1 MTLMVRD
8 LYYSTRALA
17 RRPLFTVAAI
27 LSIAIGIGGA
37 TGIYSVFDAV
47 VLRPLPFDQPRRLVQ
62 ASLLKE
68 DGRGGGPWSFDQFE
82 AYRRSAGAFEALS
95 ARTYLPVTVT
105 ATDRA
110 EIVQSELVTADYFRA
125 LRVAPIRG
133 RLFGDSE
140 DDVAVISHQLQEL
153 WFGDG
158 AAVGRVV
165 RINQRPFTIL
175 GVMPDAFRGLSPVL
189 AVDLWLPLSAQGQLA
204 FGTESEAR
212 RTHWLGVF
220 GRLRDGIS
228 LDQARAEGLV
238 AGQWVSQAG
247 DQEGEDLRVAID
259 RFRGIGIP
267 PARRGSLG
275 SWSAVLGIL
284 IVLIL
289 VLACSN
295 VANLLLVR
303 ASERSSELGIRLALG
318 SSRGRLVR
326 SLLTES
332 VEVTVIGGMV
342 GFLLAW
348 LTTGLFSHLSAR
360 LPAHLHS
367 TLELTPDLRVFAL
380 TFGVSVAA
388 GALFGL
394 IPALRA
400 ARVDVNEAVREGTA
414 PATAGARTSR
424 VQSTL
429 VAVQVGMSFL
439 LLLTAGLELR
449 SLQAQTSVDPGV
461 NLEKVLSLSLD
472 LDGQKLPEAGERRL
486 VEELSRR
493 LAAIPGVTRVASVG
507 RLPFLGRTQQVEIRA
522 TDQEASKRSDRAA
535 GEAVATV
542 TSSPGALRLL
552 RIHLLQ
558 GRDFE
563 ASDGVGAPPVALVNR
578 ELARRTGGEKGALGR
593 TIRVGSGQDQHEV
606 QVVGVIEDVMYDT
619 IRSEPTPM
627 LLRPVEQ
634 VWSSQVGF
642 LLRGAGAAESLM
654 PSVRDV
660 VRSVDPDLPVLDLVP
675 TEVQYDNAV
684 HRNRS
689 LALLFTVVA
698 AGGLLLAACGV
709 FGVVSYVVGRR
720 HRELAVR
727 RVLGADTLRVIR
739 LVLRG
744 TMTAVLAGLVAG
756 LGAGLLLARVLSRF
770 LFGIPPGDPLTFAA
784 VSAFLLL
791 VSSLAALLPT
801 RQAVRLD
808 PAASLRQD

>member
-1 MTLMVRD
+1 MILLLRD
-8 LYYSTRALA
+8 LRYSTRALA
-17 RRPLFTVAAI
+17 RRPLFTIAAI

-68 DGRGGGPWSFDQFE
+68 DGRGGGPWSFEQFE
-82 AYRRSAGAFEALS
+82 AYRRSTGSFEALS

-105 ATDRA
+105 TPDRA
-110 EIVQSELVTADYFRA
+110 EIIQSELVTANYFRA

-140 DDVAVISHQLQEL
+140 DDVAVISHRLQQL
-153 WFGDG
+153 WFGNG

-175 GVMPDAFRGLSPVL
+175 GVMPDVFRGLSPVL
-189 AVDLWLPLSAQGQLA
+189 AVDLWLPLSAQGPLA
-204 FGTESEAR
+204 FGTETEAR

-220 GRLRDGIS
+220 GRLRDGAS
-228 LDQARAEGLV
+228 LDQARAEGIV
-238 AGQWVSQAG
+238 AGRRLSQAG
-247 DQEGEDLRVAID
+247 DREGEDLRVSID

-267 PARRGSLG
+267 PARRASLG

-326 SLLTES
+326 RLLTES

-342 GFLLAW
+342 GFVLAW
-348 LTTGLFSHLSAR
+348 LTNGLFRHLSAR

-367 TLELTPDLRVFAL
+367 TLELTPDLRIFAL
-380 TFGVSVAA
+380 TFGMSVAA

-400 ARVDVNEAVREGTA
+400 VRVDVTEAVREGAA
-414 PATAGARTSR
+414 PATAGARASR

-449 SLQAQTSVDPGV
+449 SLQVRTSVDPGM
-461 NLEKVLSLSLD
+461 NFDKVVSLSLD
-472 LDGQKLPEAGERRL
+472 LDGQKLSQDGERHL

-493 LAAIPGVTRVASVG
+493 LAAIPGVLQVAAVGHLPFVG
-507 RLPFLGRTQQVEIRA
+507 RTRHVEVRA
-522 TDQEASKRSDRAA
+522 TDQKASDRTT
-535 GEAVATV
+535 GEPVAMV
-542 TSSPGALRLL
+542 TSSPGTLRLL
-552 RIHLLQ
+552 GIRLLQ
-558 GRDFE
+558 GRDLE
-563 ASDGVGAPPVALVNR
+563 ASDAVGAPPVALVNR
-578 ELARRTGGEKGALGR
+578 ELARRTGGEGGALGR
-593 TIRVGSGQDQHEV
+593 TIRVGKGSDQREV

-642 LLRGAGAAESLM
+642 LLRGAAASESLM

-675 TEVQYDNAV
+675 TQVQYDNV
-684 HRNRS
+684 IHRNRS
-689 LALLFTVVA
+689 LALLFAAVA
-698 AGGLLLAACGV
+698 VGGLLLATCGV
-709 FGVVSYVVGRR
+709 FGVVSYVVRRR

-727 RVLGADTLRVIR
+727 RVLGADALRVIA

-744 TMTAVLAGLVAG
+744 TMTAVVAGLVVG

-770 LFGIPPGDPLTFAA
+770 LFGIPPSDPLTFAG
-784 VSAFLLL
+784 VSVFLLL

-808 PAASLRQD
+808 PASSLRQD

>member
-1 MTLMVRD
+1 MPLLRD
-8 LYYSTRALA
+8 LRYSTRALA

-158 AAVGRVV
+158 A
-165 RINQRPFTIL
+165 
-175 GVMPDAFRGLSPVL
+175 
-189 AVDLWLPLSAQGQLA
+189 
-204 FGTESEAR
+204 
-212 RTHWLGVF
+212 
-220 GRLRDGIS
+220 
-228 LDQARAEGLV
+228 
-238 AGQWVSQAG
+238 
-247 DQEGEDLRVAID
+247 
-259 RFRGIGIP
+259 
-267 PARRGSLG
+267 
-275 SWSAVLGIL
+275 
-284 IVLIL
+284 
-289 VLACSN
+289 
-295 VANLLLVR
+295 
-303 ASERSSELGIRLALG
+303 
-318 SSRGRLVR
+318 
-326 SLLTES
+326 
-332 VEVTVIGGMV
+332 
-342 GFLLAW
+342 
-348 LTTGLFSHLSAR
+348 
-360 LPAHLHS
+360 
-367 TLELTPDLRVFAL
+367 
-380 TFGVSVAA
+380 
-388 GALFGL
+388 
-394 IPALRA
+394 
-400 ARVDVNEAVREGTA
+400 
-414 PATAGARTSR
+414 
-424 VQSTL
+424 
-429 VAVQVGMSFL
+429 
-439 LLLTAGLELR
+439 
-449 SLQAQTSVDPGV
+449 
-461 NLEKVLSLSLD
+461 
-472 LDGQKLPEAGERRL
+472 
-486 VEELSRR
+486 
-493 LAAIPGVTRVASVG
+493 
-507 RLPFLGRTQQVEIRA
+507 
-522 TDQEASKRSDRAA
+522 
-535 GEAVATV
+535 
-542 TSSPGALRLL
+542 
-552 RIHLLQ
+552 
-558 GRDFE
+558 
-563 ASDGVGAPPVALVNR
+563 
-578 ELARRTGGEKGALGR
+578 
-593 TIRVGSGQDQHEV
+593 EV